1 MKLNLSNLAL
11 MRYLGIMA
19 VAIFIFSACTNDQA
33 DEPNAVECNL
43 SDVSFKTDVMP
54 IIERSCSYQS
64 SCHAA
69 GASNGDF
76 ISYETLQEDLD
87 NGKFANRVL
96 VGKDMPPQYAPED
109 RPKSLDASEIVIIQ
123 CWADGGYQNN

>member
-1 MKLNLSNLAL
+1 MKLNLSNLTL

-19 VAIFIFSACTNDQA
+19 IATFIFSACTNDQA

-64 SCHAA
+64 SCHSS

-76 ISYETLQEDLD
+76 SAYETLQEDLD

-96 VGKDMPPQYAPED
+96 QKKDMPPQYAPEGS
-109 RPKSLDASEIVIIQ
+109 PKSLNAAEIVIIQ

>member
-1 MKLNLSNLAL
+1 MKLNLSNLTL

-19 VAIFIFSACTNDQA
+19 IVAFIFSACTNDQA

-43 SDVSFKTDVMP
+43 TDVSFKTDVIP
-54 IIERSCSYQS
+54 VIERSCSYRS
-64 SCHAA
+64 SCHGS
-69 GASNGDF
+69 GATNGDF
-76 ISYETLQEDLD
+76 TSYETLQEDLD

-96 VGKDMPPQYAPED
+96 QKKDMPPQYASED
-109 RPKSLDASEIVIIQ
+109 RPKSLNDAEINIIQ